1 MIYLKSIVKKVL
13 KMLNLELRT
22 LVPTRFPPELSVEEI
37 RAVKYVKNNNLTM
50 GSIIKLIDTAMA
62 VKYIIKNNI
71 SGDFVECG
79 VWKGGSIM
87 AMIYKLLELNILDR
101 KIWAFDTYEGM
112 TEPGDDDIDFQN
124 KTAKELMD
132 QKIANILCISSY
144 EETTTNIL
152 NTGYPHNMIQFVK
165 GRVEETI
172 PRSNVEQI
180 ALLRLDTDWYE
191 STMAELN
198 YFYPKLVKGGVLII
212 DDYGHWKGCKKAVD
226 EYFHKINEP
235 VHLDEIDYTGR
246 VFYKS

>member
-1 MIYLKSIVKKVL
+1 MIFINNRSTLDKKDLSIYRKVKDYTMTSDVRIK
-13 KMLNLELRT
+13 T
-22 LVPTRFPPELSVEEI
+22 LLD
-37 RAVKYVKNNNLTM
+37 AVKHLTEKN
-50 GSIIKLIDTAMA
+50 IQ
-62 VKYIIKNNI
+62 
-71 SGDFVECG
+71 GDFVECG

-124 KTAKELMD
+124 KTAKELME

-144 EETTTNIL
+144 EETTANIL

-235 VHLDEIDYTGR
+235 IHLDEIDYTGR

>member
-1 MIYLKSIVKKVL
+1 MIFINNRSTLVKKDLSIYRKV
-13 KMLNLELRT
+13 KDYTMTSDVRIKT
-22 LVPTRFPPELSVEEI
+22 LLD
-37 RAVKYVKNNNLTM
+37 AVKHLTEKN
-50 GSIIKLIDTAMA
+50 IQ
-62 VKYIIKNNI
+62 
-71 SGDFVECG
+71 GDFVECG

-132 QKIANILCISSY
+132 QKIANILCISAY

-198 YFYPKLVKGGVLII
+198 YFYPKLVKGGILII

-235 VHLDEIDYTGR
+235 IHLDEIDYTGR

>member
-1 MIYLKSIVKKVL
+1 MTSDVRIK
-13 KMLNLELRT
+13 T
-22 LVPTRFPPELSVEEI
+22 LLD
-37 RAVKYVKNNNLTM
+37 AVKHLTEKN
-50 GSIIKLIDTAMA
+50 IQ
-62 VKYIIKNNI
+62 
-71 SGDFVECG
+71 GDFVECG

-132 QKIANILCISSY
+132 QKIANILCISAY

-198 YFYPKLVKGGVLII
+198 YFYPKLVKGGILII

-235 VHLDEIDYTGR
+235 IHLDEIDYTGR

>member
-1 MIYLKSIVKKVL
+1 MIFINNRSTLVKKDLSIYRKV
-13 KMLNLELRT
+13 KDYTMTSDVRIKT
-22 LVPTRFPPELSVEEI
+22 LLD
-37 RAVKYVKNNNLTM
+37 AVKHLTEKN
-50 GSIIKLIDTAMA
+50 IQ
-62 VKYIIKNNI
+62 
-71 SGDFVECG
+71 GDFVECG

-132 QKIANILCISSY
+132 QKIANILCISAY

-235 VHLDEIDYTGR
+235 IHLDEIDYTGR